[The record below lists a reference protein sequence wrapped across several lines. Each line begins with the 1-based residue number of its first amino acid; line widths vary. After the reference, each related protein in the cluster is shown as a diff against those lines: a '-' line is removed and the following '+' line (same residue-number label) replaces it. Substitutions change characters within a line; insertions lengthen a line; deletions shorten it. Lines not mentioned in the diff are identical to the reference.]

1 MDGVLALLVEGTD
14 LSLWGFFGLCGISFI
29 GSVIAASL
37 GLGGGLLVL
46 ATMTLVLPPTVL
58 IPIHGVVQIGS
69 NGFRAVLMRRDI
81 LYRLAPAF
89 IVGTLIG
96 SWIGGHA
103 VFALETWVLQLIL
116 GLFVL
121 YATWAPG
128 FHSSNPGP
136 AKFFGCGVA
145 GGFATMFI
153 GGSGPLV
160 APFVRAASPTRQNFV
175 ATHASLMTFQHA
187 FKVVAFGLLG
197 FAFGPYIPLLV
208 GLLAFGACG
217 TWVGRAVLDRLP
229 EKVFRVGLQ
238 TVLTV
243 LALRLLYAAATAV
256 WGSAA

>member
-1 MDGVLALLVEGTD
+1 MDSVVNFLTEGTA

-29 GSVIAASL
+29 GSLIAAAL

-69 NGFRAVLMRRDI
+69 NGFRAMLMRREI
-81 LYRLAPAF
+81 LYRIAPAF
-89 IVGTLIG
+89 IIGTLIG
-96 SWIGGHA
+96 SYIGGHA

-116 GLFVL
+116 GLFVI

-128 FHSSNPGP
+128 FHSSNPGA
-136 AKFFGCGVA
+136 AKFLGCGVV

-160 APFVRAASPTRQNFV
+160 APFVRAATPTRQQFV
-175 ATHASLMTFQHA
+175 ATHASLMTFQHT
-187 FKVVAFGLLG
+187 FKVLAFGVLG

-217 TWVGRAVLDRLP
+217 TYVGRAVLNLLP
-229 EKVFRVGLQ
+229 EKVFRIGLQ
-238 TVLTV
+238 AVLTL
-243 LALRLLYAAATAV
+243 LALRLLYAAGTTF
-256 WGSAA
+256 WGQG